1 MSQKHNCLTDKSFKI
16 DFRNN
21 KSGKTNRFQFFRIDL
36 PEFECSRTFQ
46 RNKHN
51 GRINLIKKKKFLWR
65 RIIGNVRC
73 WFKKNIGWYVK
84 GRMKL

>member
-51 GRINLIKKKKFLWR
+51 GRINLIKKLQLLAMF
-65 RIIGNVRC
+65 GVC
-73 WFKKNIGWYVK
+73 
-84 GRMKL
+84 